1 MEKTTGKSKG
11 YDPIVLNAKTERIVV
26 DGNRRK
32 YVRLG
37 GPSVSTGGLPQPQR
51 SRAQSPVAS
60 SVSAISQSGI
70 QRTQGASTRLK
81 RYLMD
86 SLLPPGDMVIA

>member
-26 DGNRRK
+26 DGNCRK
-32 YVRLG
+32 YVQLG
-37 GPSVSTGGLPQPQR
+37 RPLRFYGGTT
-51 SRAQSPVAS
+51 
-60 SVSAISQSGI
+60 SATEVGCNLRCKFCFSDHQSGI